1 MNNGGCACGQCQ
13 HQLCAKR
20 VPIFS
25 SLDEEELNKVV
36 GLIIRR
42 QYAKGETILLEGSE
56 LDSLNIVNHGMV
68 KAFRYTQEGKEQI
81 LYIFSEGDFFGE
93 KNLLSRQEATYNVE
107 ALEPTHICM
116 IRSRDFQAL
125 IREYPDISL
134 KIIRE
139 LSRRLDRLEN
149 AVQNMGTKNAEARI
163 GAVLLEF
170 AEKYGIRHP
179 AGSSSNCLSA
189 GKESRIISASPGK
202 RSAAGSITFRR
213 KASSIWSET
222 RKSSLK
228 TKRRCEKS
236 WNKSGKFFMHPVG
249 RPEPRYLP

>member
-1 MNNGGCACGQCQ
+1 MKNGTCACGHCQ

-25 SLDEEELNKVV
+25 SLDEEELNQVV
-36 GLIIRR
+36 GLIVRR
-42 QYAKGETILLEGSE
+42 QYAKGETIFMEGSE
-56 LDSLNIVNHGMV
+56 LDSLIIVNHGMV

-149 AVQNMGTKNAEARI
+149 AVQNMGTKSAEARI

-170 AEKYGIRHP
+170 AEKYG
-179 AGSSSNCLSA
+179 SSH
-189 GKESRIISASPGK
+189 
-202 RSAAGSITFRR
+202 AAGIQFELPFSREGIANYIGVARETVSRR
-213 KASSIWSET
+213 LNHLQEEGVIDMVG
-222 RKSSLK
+222 
-228 TKRRCEKS
+228 
-236 WNKSGKFFMHPVG
+236 NKKIIIKNK
-249 RPEPRYLP
+249 EALLEELE

>member
-1 MNNGGCACGQCQ
+1 MKNGECACGQCQ

-25 SLDEEELNKVV
+25 SLDEEEINSVV

-68 KAFRYTQEGKEQI
+68 KAYRYTQEGKEQI

-125 IREYPDISL
+125 IREYPDISM
-134 KIIRE
+134 KIIKE
-139 LSRRLDRLEN
+139 LSMRLDRLEN

-170 AEKYGIRHP
+170 AEKYGSRHP
-179 AGSSSNCLSA
+179 AGIQF
-189 GKESRIISASPGK
+189 EMPFSREGMANYIGVARETVSRRLNHLQEEGVIDMVGNKKIIIKDQEAL
-202 RSAAGSITFRR
+202 R
-213 KASSIWSET
+213 EE
-222 RKSSLK
+222 L
-228 TKRRCEKS
+228 E
-236 WNKSGKFFMHPVG
+236 
-249 RPEPRYLP
+249 